1 MFSAKVEVQNPCA
14 LLQGV
19 GATLSRAVPLAGRSE
34 VTSELETQELCRAW
48 ELGSSQAVEQE
59 HKSEQT
65 IREGRS

>member
-1 MFSAKVEVQNPCA
+1 MFSAKEEVQNLCA
-14 LLQGV
+14 LLQCA
-19 GATLSRAVPLAGRSE
+19 GATVSRAGRSE